1 MRMAKRTIKDMA
13 QEVSDIE
20 DDAKSKAWL
29 SHIKSSLSASRLKAM
44 VELASSEPHIPVLPR
59 DLDQNP
65 WLFNCRNG
73 TVDLQTGE
81 LRPHRRADLITLLA
95 PVNYDPSACSNVW
108 DNFLLR
114 VLPDEATRHYVQK
127 AAGYSLTGLG
137 SEEILFFPFGPTKT
151 GKSTLLKALRATMGE
166 YATTAD
172 FDTFLAR
179 DHVTGAPRADIAD
192 LAGKRLVV
200 SLEVDQ
206 GKRLAEGLI
215 KWLFGGDYVK
225 ARFLYKREFEFLPT
239 FKLWLAANHRPQVQS
254 DDDAIWERIRQIAF
268 DQTIPREER
277 DPNIKAVL
285 SDPEQSGAAILAWA
299 VQGCLLWQK
308 EGLGLPPNVEATTE
322 EYRKEMDP
330 IPDFLEACLIND
342 DKGRV
347 LNAAMW
353 DAYQGWA
360 RKNRD
365 RPKLGRK
372 TFTQRL
378 EQAGIDRMDSGGYHF
393 WLGVRLRYQTA
404 GHEDDSEKASE
415 EL

>member
-1 MRMAKRTIKDMA
+1 
-13 QEVSDIE
+13 
-20 DDAKSKAWL
+20 
-29 SHIKSSLSASRLKAM
+29 M
-44 VELASSEPHIPVLPR
+44 VELASSEPHIPILPR
-59 DLDQNP
+59 DLDQHP
-65 WLFNCRNG
+65 WLFNVRNG
-73 TVDLQTGE
+73 TVDLRSGA
-81 LRPHRRADLITLLA
+81 LLPHRREDLITLLA
-95 PVNYDPSACSNVW
+95 PVNYDPMARSEVW
-108 DNFLLR
+108 ENFLLR
-114 VLPDEATRHYVQK
+114 ILPDEATRRYVQK

-137 SEEILFFPFGPTKT
+137 TEEVLFFPFGPTKT
-151 GKSTLLKALRATMGE
+151 GKSTFLKALRATMGE

-200 SLEVDQ
+200 SLEVDR

-268 DQTIPREER
+268 DQTIPKEER
-277 DPNIKAVL
+277 DPNIKAIL

-299 VQGCLLWQK
+299 VQGCLLWQQ
-308 EGLGLPPNVEATTE
+308 EGLGTPPSIEATTE

-330 IPDFLEACLIND
+330 LPDFLETCAIED
-342 DKGRV
+342 GSSRV
-347 LNAAMW
+347 LNAAIW
-353 DAYQGWA
+353 ESYQSWS

-365 RPKLGRK
+365 RPRLGRK

-378 EQAGIDRMDSGGYHF
+378 EQHGIDSVESGGHRY
-393 WLGVRLRYQTA
+393 WLGLRLRYGTS
-404 GHEDDSEKASE
+404 GEKEAPE
-415 EL
+415 ME